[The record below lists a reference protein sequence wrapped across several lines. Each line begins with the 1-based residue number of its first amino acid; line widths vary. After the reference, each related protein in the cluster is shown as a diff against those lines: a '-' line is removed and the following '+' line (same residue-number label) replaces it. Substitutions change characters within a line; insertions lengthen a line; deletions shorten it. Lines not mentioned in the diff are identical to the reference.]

1 MDSRLLRNDGIR
13 EDARGRSAPAYGEWM
28 PAFAGMTTRRPG
40 GAEDQRLAAHPSG
53 ALVNYASRRPSSL
66 PSVRCWNSAMRMTL
80 R

>member
-1 MDSRLLRNDGIR
+1 MDSRLRGNDGIR
-13 EDARGRSAPAYGEWM
+13 EDACGHSSPAYREWI
-28 PAFAGMTTRRPG
+28 PAFAGMTARRSG

-53 ALVNYASRRPSSL
+53 ALASYASRRPSSL